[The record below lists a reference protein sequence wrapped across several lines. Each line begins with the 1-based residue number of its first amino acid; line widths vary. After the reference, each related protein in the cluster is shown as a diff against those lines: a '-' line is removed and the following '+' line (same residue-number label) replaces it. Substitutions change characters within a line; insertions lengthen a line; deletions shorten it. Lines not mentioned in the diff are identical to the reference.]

1 MRLSLRARVL
11 IGAVL
16 WTVGL
21 VLLSFVIIAHVFQH
35 APDLPFLGRQG
46 TIHYIW
52 GSHAFLIVVTSAI
65 ALTVGALQVRR
76 GLAGITQLRTR
87 LSDVHGGRVPRVQGD
102 YVPEVQPLVDDL
114 NALLEQREQAVR
126 RAVAK
131 AGDLAHGLKTPLA
144 LLTLEAERAS
154 EAGHAELAAAV
165 REQVER
171 MRRQVDYHLAQ
182 ARAAASGATSN
193 ARSSVAE
200 CADGLAR
207 TLPRLYADRVLSI
220 EVRVDSSLAVR
231 VQREDLD
238 EMLGNLLDNACKWA
252 RTRVV
257 IEATTGAP
265 ATAPSSAPRDVES
278 GFSRIVLTV
287 DDDGP
292 GLPTELRDKVLQRG
306 VRADEKAAGSG
317 LGLAIV
323 RDLAEVYGGSVSLSD
338 SPFGGLRSTLILPA
352 AD

>member
-1 MRLSLRARVL
+1 VRLSLRARVL

-76 GLAGITQLRTR
+76 GLAGITQLRSR
-87 LSDVHGGRVPRVQGD
+87 LGDVRGGRESRLTGD

-114 NALLEQREQAVR
+114 NALIEQREQAVQ

-144 LLTLEAERAS
+144 LLALEAERAF

-200 CADGLAR
+200 CAEGLAR
-207 TLPRLYADRVLSI
+207 ALPRLYADRALSI
-220 EVRVDSSLAVR
+220 EVRVDSSHAVR

-252 RTRVV
+252 RSRVV
-257 IEATTGAP
+257 IEATTGTP
-265 ATAPSSAPRDVES
+265 INVES

-292 GLPTELRDKVLQRG
+292 GLPAELRDKVLQRG

-338 SPFGGLRSTLILPA
+338 SPLGGLRSTLILPA